1 MILLVACTDNELQR
15 AEREQ
20 FGRKDADQEP
30 AGGSGFVVFFHVA
43 QVTVGADMAAAG
55 ESAAF
60 DFDRHAAGRN
70 SKVETPFPCR
80 VEMVFHRHVATRMFL
95 DQQSKRRVALL
106 HP

>member
-1 MILLVACTDNELQR
+1 MILLVACTDNKLQR

-60 DFDRHAAGRN
+60 DFDGP
-70 SKVETPFPCR
+70 E
-80 VEMVFHRHVATRMFL
+80 
-95 DQQSKRRVALL
+95 QQSRNAIPVSGGNGIPPPRRSPYVS
-106 HP
+106 

>member
-1 MILLVACTDNELQR
+1 MILPVACTDNELQR

-30 AGGSGFVVFFHVA
+30 AGGSGFVVLFHVA
-43 QVTVGADMAAAG
+43 QVTVGADMAG
-55 ESAAF
+55 RAF

-70 SKVETPFPCR
+70 GKVETPFPRR
-80 VEMVFHRHVATRMFL
+80 VETVFHRHVAARMFL
-95 DQQSKRRVALL
+95 DQLSKRRVALL